1 MHKTAYN
8 NSIFIKLLIV
18 AFLLIQGASFAEE
31 KSPAKE
37 TQAEAP
43 PEEVKAE
50 PEEAWSVDVKQ
61 IEQARQRISENKEM
75 EEEEKSKYLEIYDS
89 ILEQAELFK
98 QYQAEKE
105 SFSNMQKNAVA
116 ELEKVKKEL
125 EKLKEESA
133 ELSAEDKSASELE
146 TRLTEANMNLE
157 SARETSTKLENEP
170 KRRAERRT
178 QIPEQRKQI
187 QESIAELNE
196 KLSQLPAE
204 SEQDKL
210 IEANRMLLKAKLK
223 AQGAKLDSLAEEL
236 KAYEAT
242 SEILALRRDLAAAKL
257 SKYEKQVKFW
267 QDALSQARK
276 KEAERAKQEAKK
288 AVQQSQRSH
297 PLVQELANENV
308 ELAKQQSELVKDIEQ
323 TNSYLKEIQLEV
335 ENLSQDFS
343 SLQEQ
348 IDKAGKITSAMGV
361 LLMAKKN
368 NLKDVRQHK
377 RQISERVAKTSTI
390 QLKWSQYD
398 RRWAD
403 LAETEAQAERLLEE
417 NSVSEDM
424 PNYASVKEEAENLL
438 RDRRKIVRK
447 IADYYMDHI
456 TALAQLDMSERSLVK
471 TVEKYRSYINKS
483 ILWVKSSSPVQKSE
497 IAKIISGVKAFA
509 QNNNPARMLGV
520 IVSDFMKRPHYYI
533 IAGIAFLLLIFSR
546 PKLIKTAKADS
557 QKVQKITEDRFVYT
571 LREVAV
577 MLFCAS
583 AIPLAMVFLGWRL
596 LENSANYEYFAYF
609 AEGLF
614 HASYLAFAF
623 GIMRFFTKPC
633 GLGSHFGMNEE
644 ALQTF
649 SANLVWFFSILI
661 PAAFLYY
668 SFQLGED
675 TKAGQDACRRIIFLI
690 QQASV
695 IVFLITVLNPKG
707 TIIRSWLEKH
717 EGSWLDKLKYLL
729 FTIAI
734 LVPFSFCILS
744 IIGYGYAAMHLH
756 QELMYTFALLVTV
769 FFLTALL
776 KRSLLV
782 TRRRLAIQQLDRLKE
797 QTIEEAQSDT
807 EQTQSVNM
815 AQQAGNTIST
825 ISDQARSVIKFV
837 STLLVVLGVWWI
849 WKSTL
854 PALEALENIQLSQT
868 TDAQGEIIII
878 SLGSLFKA
886 IVIFIITLV
895 LTRNVP
901 GLLEIMVLQ
910 KLPINSAAS
919 FAITTLCRYLLF
931 IIGIV
936 YTCFVLGIRWSTV
949 QWLVAAVMVGL
960 GFGLQEIFANFI
972 SGLIILFEQ
981 PIRVGDTITIGD
993 VSGRVSKIKIR
1004 ATTIRKWDEKELVV
1018 PNKEFITGRLVNWSL
1033 SDTTLRIEFPV
1044 GVAYGSDVQKAEK
1057 TLLDIAKRHPDVI
1070 DTKPAPRVIFKG
1082 FGSSSLDLELRVY
1095 ISSINQYLDVWHQIN
1110 SRIDKRFRE
1119 EKIEIAFPQ
1128 TDLHFRSS
1136 DLPIPLDIKG
1146 SERKSSEAD

>member
-1 MHKTAYN
+1 M
-8 NSIFIKLLIV
+8 
-18 AFLLIQGASFAEE
+18 LLIQGLSFAEE
-31 KSPAKE
+31 NSSDEKQ
-37 TQAEAP
+37 QADAQT
-43 PEEVKAE
+43 EEVKAE
-50 PEEAWSVDVKQ
+50 PEEVWSVDIKQ
-61 IEQARQRISENKEM
+61 IEQAKQRITDNKEM
-75 EEEEKSKYLEIYDS
+75 KEEDKSKYLEIYNS
-89 ILEQAELFK
+89 IIEQAELFK
-98 QYQAEKE
+98 QYNAEKE
-105 SFSNMQKNAVA
+105 SFLNMQKNAA
-116 ELEKVKKEL
+116 SELEKVKGSL
-125 EKLKEESA
+125 EKIKEESA
-133 ELSAEDKSASELE
+133 ELAAEGKAVSELE
-146 TRLTEANMNLE
+146 TLLAEANMNLE

-187 QESIAELNE
+187 KESISELNE

-204 SEQDKL
+204 SEQDEL
-210 IEANRMLLKAKLK
+210 IEANRKLLKAKLK
-223 AQGAKLDSLAEEL
+223 AQNAKLDSLAEEL

-257 SKYEKQVKFW
+257 SKFEKQVKFW
-267 QDALSQARK
+267 QDALGQARK

-288 AVQQSQRSH
+288 VAQQSQKSH
-297 PLVQELANENV
+297 PLVQKLANENV
-308 ELAKQQSELVKDIEQ
+308 ELAKKQSELVKDIEK
-323 TNSYLKEIQLEV
+323 TNSYFKEVQLEV
-335 ENLSQDFS
+335 ESLSQDFS

-348 IDKAGKITSAMGV
+348 MEKAGRVTSAMGV
-361 LLMAKKN
+361 LLVAKKN

-377 RQISERVAKTSTI
+377 RQISERIAKTSTM

-398 RRWAD
+398 RRWAE
-403 LAETEAQAERLLEE
+403 LSEIEAQAESMLEE
-417 NSVSEDM
+417 NSVTEDM
-424 PNYASVKEEAENLL
+424 PSYFSVKNKAEELL

-447 IADYYMDHI
+447 IADYYMNHI
-456 TALAQLDMSERSLVK
+456 TALAQLDMTERSLVK

-483 ILWVKSSSPVQKSE
+483 ILWVKSSSAVQKNE
-497 IAKIISGVKAFA
+497 IAKIISGVREYA
-509 QNNNPARMLGV
+509 QSNSPARMFRVITSDFIKRAPYYITAGV
-520 IVSDFMKRPHYYI
+520 IL
-533 IAGIAFLLLIFSR
+533 LLLIFSR

-557 QKVQKITEDRFVYT
+557 QRVQKITEDRFVYT
-571 LREVAV
+571 LREVVV
-577 MLFCAS
+577 MLVYAS
-583 AIPLAMVFLGWRL
+583 FLPLVMVFLGWRM
-596 LENSANYEYFAYF
+596 LENSANYPNLAYF

-623 GIMRFFTKPC
+623 GIMRFFSRPY

-649 SANLVWFFSILI
+649 GANLLWFFSVLI

-675 TKAGQDACRRIIFLI
+675 AKAGQDACRRVIFLI
-690 QQASV
+690 QQTAV

-707 TIIRSWLEKH
+707 TIVRSWLEKH
-717 EGSWLDKLKYLL
+717 EGSWLEKLKYII
-729 FTIAI
+729 FAIAI

-769 FFLTALL
+769 FFLTAVL

-782 TRRRLAIQQLDRLKE
+782 TRRRLAIQQLDRLRE

-807 EQTQSVNM
+807 EQTQSVSM
-815 AQQAGNTIST
+815 AQEAGNTIST

-837 STLLVVLGVWWI
+837 STLLIVLGVWWI

-868 TDAQGEIIII
+868 TDSQGEIIII

-886 IVIFIITLV
+886 VVIFIITLV

-931 IIGIV
+931 IVGIV
-936 YTCFVLGIRWSTV
+936 YTSFVLGIRWSTV

-993 VSGRVSKIKIR
+993 VSGRVAKIKIR

-1044 GVAYGSDVQKAEK
+1044 GVAYGSDVKKAEN
-1057 TLLDIAKRHPDVI
+1057 TLLNIAKRHPDVL
-1070 DTKPAPRVIFKG
+1070 DSNPAPRVIFKG
-1082 FGSSSLDLELRVY
+1082 FGASSLDLELRVY
-1095 ISSINQYLDVWHQIN
+1095 ISSIKQYLDVWHQVN
-1110 SRIDKRFRE
+1110 SRIDQRFRE
-1119 EKIEIAFPQ
+1119 ENIEIAFPQ
-1128 TDLHFRSS
+1128 TDLHIRSS
-1136 DLPIPLDIKG
+1136 DMPIPLDIQNSGKQKD
-1146 SERKSSEAD
+1146 E